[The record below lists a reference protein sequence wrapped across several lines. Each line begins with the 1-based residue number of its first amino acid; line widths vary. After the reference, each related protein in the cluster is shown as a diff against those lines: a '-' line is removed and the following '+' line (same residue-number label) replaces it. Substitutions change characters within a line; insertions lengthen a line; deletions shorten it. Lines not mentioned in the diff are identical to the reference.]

1 MSENLAK
8 KLVSNELIKQ
18 KNAEF
23 SEFLEGLEFKPFRIA
38 LAYKIIS
45 KVHLKMLALRLYMG
59 KQNHRD
65 YAEIELF
72 ENNASK
78 FLG

>member
-23 SEFLEGLEFKPFRIA
+23 SEFLEGLEFEKFSRSISLQDYQQGA
-38 LAYKIIS
+38 LKNACFK
-45 KVHLKMLALRLYMG
+45 ALYG
-59 KQNHRD
+59 K
-65 YAEIELF
+65 AK
-72 ENNASK
+72 S
-78 FLG
+78 